1 MKDSEII
8 TKQNEVSSANNF
20 SELLSHVRPDDEV
33 NDEVGRGVDDHEDV
47 GDVAKEDGPDR
58 EPAQDG
64 HFNVK
69 TKLDLLQSPDLV
81 YVEQEPGTVADE
93 EGQHDEDEDDAEN
106 GLLLLLPFPQLDD
119 FFVDSYIEYGE
130 GGERQDA
137 EDDEF

>member
-1 MKDSEII
+1 M
-8 TKQNEVSSANNF
+8 
-20 SELLSHVRPDDEV
+20 
-33 NDEVGRGVDDHEDV
+33 
-47 GDVAKEDGPDR
+47 
-58 EPAQDG
+58 
-64 HFNVK
+64 
-69 TKLDLLQSPDLV
+69 